1 MSVRSPTVGLPP
13 ITYLAIY
20 RANLRAPES
29 ELCVASTPE
38 FEIKLSPGPIQFSYT
53 VPVLHYRPSAVG
65 ITPAQQHRDLPPDSY
80 VLMRVR
86 LGAMDPASARSEA
99 ALRVAEATCIFDL
112 RCPGLISEKL
122 HEGTVDKPGQYVFMP
137 EGPLRV
143 TARPDEDPEDVGH
156 KVAGDFASL
165 GDLSQGDRDRFR
177 LAARW
182 FRRGQEAL
190 NLVDKLLFL
199 WTVLEIYPAMGRK
212 VSDTTSR
219 FLSERLY
226 RGLSAPQIKEKTKI
240 GHIEGL
246 RGRIVHQGEAFVK
259 PEEEEHVSDC
269 VDRLQTIAAMCLRI
283 LAGMPAGDDLDKYL
297 RDS

>member
-1 MSVRSPTVGLPP
+1 MRSPTVGLPP

-53 VPVLHYRPSAVG
+53 VPVLDYRPSAVG
-65 ITPAQQHRDLPPDSY
+65 ITPAQQHCDLPPDSY

-199 WTVLEIYPAMGRK
+199 WTVLEIYPAMGKRK
-212 VSDTTSR
+212 VSNTTSR

-226 RGLSAPQIKEKTKI
+226 RDLSRQEIKEKTKL
-240 GHIEGL
+240 GRIEGV
-246 RGRIVHQGEAFVK
+246 RDGIVHKGKAFVG
-259 PEEEEHVSDC
+259 PTEEEPFSGYLQ
-269 VDRLQTIAAMCLRI
+269 RLEAIAATCLRM
-283 LAGMPAGDDLDKYL
+283 LAGMPPGDELDKYI
-297 RDS
+297 RQN